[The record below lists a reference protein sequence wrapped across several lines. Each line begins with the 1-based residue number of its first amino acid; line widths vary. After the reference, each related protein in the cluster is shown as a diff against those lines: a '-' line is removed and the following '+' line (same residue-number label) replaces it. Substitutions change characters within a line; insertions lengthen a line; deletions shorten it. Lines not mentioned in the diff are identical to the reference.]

1 MDDWKYKIVEI
12 AEDMAGEDGLDYSEL
27 SDKDQLKYYG
37 KAYEYYLDRPEKA
50 NGGIMRNFYRDGDEV
65 EEFQEEDLDTIE
77 LMKDQGVPMGEQV
90 RAQDSG
96 IMQMAEVESPNRDP
110 LLEDEYQKYRFE
122 MLEQGLDPMDFDSF
136 RREAM
141 SDQAAID
148 PRIRIEEVVKEFIR
162 EKGRKPKSLD
172 ELKEFFEM
180 RMGTAQKPEMK
191 MVADLVEEDK
201 SRITLADGSFPDL
214 SGDGQITKKD
224 ILIGRGVIDRDDK
237 QSGGLAAILG
247 V

>member
-50 NGGIMRNFYRDGDEV
+50 NGGIMRNFYAQGDEV
-65 EEFQEEDLDTIE
+65 EEFQEDDLSEIE
-77 LMKDQGVPMGEQV
+77 LMKDQGVPYGEQV
-90 RAQDSG
+90 KAQDSG
-96 IMQMAEVESPNRDP
+96 IMQMADRDP
-110 LLEDEYQKYRFE
+110 MLEDEYNKYRFD
-122 MLEQGLDPMDFDSF
+122 MLEQGLDPMSFDEF

-148 PRIRIEEVVKEFIR
+148 PKIRIEEVVKEFIR
-162 EKGRKPKSLD
+162 EKGRKPNSLD

-180 RMGTAQKPEMK
+180 KMGTAKDPGIEVVK
-191 MVADLVEEDK
+191 ELVEDDK
-201 SRITLADGSFPDL
+201 TRITLAGGSFPDL
-214 SGDGQITKKD
+214 NEDGEITQAD
-224 ILIGRGVIDRDDK
+224 ILIGKGVIDRDEK

-247 V
+247 L

>member
-50 NGGIMRNFYRDGDEV
+50 NGGIMRNFYREGDEV
-65 EEFQEEDLDTIE
+65 EEFQEDDLSEIE
-77 LMKDQGVPMGEQV
+77 LMKDQGVPYGEQV
-90 RAQDSG
+90 KAQDSG
-96 IMQMAEVESPNRDP
+96 IMQMADRDP
-110 LLEDEYQKYRFE
+110 MLEDEYNKYRFD
-122 MLEQGLDPMDFDSF
+122 MLEQGLEPMDFDSF

-148 PRIRIEEVVKEFIR
+148 PTIRIEEVVKEFIR
-162 EKGRKPKSLD
+162 EKGRKPNSLD

-180 RMGTAQKPEMK
+180 KMGTAKDPGMEVVK
-191 MVADLVEEDK
+191 ELVEDDK
-201 SRITLADGSFPDL
+201 TRITLAGGSFPDL
-214 SGDGQITKKD
+214 SGDGQITQKD
-224 ILIGRGVIDRDDK
+224 ILIGKGVIDRDEK

-247 V
+247 L

>member
-1 MDDWKYKIVEI
+1 MEFETYADVIDSYNDGVGVEPGESLTDYIKRNNIKIKEIEMDPIGDFEKILREGR
-12 AEDMAGEDGLDYSEL
+12 APM
-27 SDKDQLKYYG
+27 
-37 KAYEYYLDRPEKA
+37 EK
-50 NGGIMRNFYRDGDEV
+50 E
-65 EEFQEEDLDTIE
+65 
-77 LMKDQGVPMGEQV
+77 
-90 RAQDSG
+90 G
-96 IMQMAEVESPNRDP
+96 IMQMASYEPGNYDP
-110 LLEDEYQKYRFE
+110 AMIEEYEQYKFE
-122 MLEQGLDPMDFDSF
+122 MNEQRPGMPIMEIDEFIRMQTGEDRMT
-136 RREAM
+136 RR
-141 SDQAAID
+141 ID
-148 PRIRIEEVVKEFIR
+148 PPIEEVVREFIR
-162 EKGRKPKSLD
+162 VKGRKPNSLE

-180 RMGTAQKPEMK
+180 KMGTAQKPEMK